1 MQLFRE
7 SFQGIESLRKLG
19 LIGGMSWVST
29 LTYMELINRRVQRRS
44 SPRSTVPLVIE
55 TLDFGG
61 LTGLRE
67 GQDWEAAGDM
77 LVSAARRLE
86 QAGAGA
92 LIICANALHKYY
104 DRVASEVAVPIIHA
118 ADCLGE
124 RMAKEAVTDAALI
137 GRRNVMTES
146 FFRERL
152 VACGVDLMA
161 PDMANVE
168 VIDQIIYEE
177 LMVGKVSRDAER
189 SLKSIITQK
198 EQAGA
203 KAIVLACTELELVV
217 DIDANVLPIFDSTRI
232 HCDAAVDWIMGED

>member
-1 MQLFRE
+1 
-7 SFQGIESLRKLG
+7 LRKLG

-44 SPRSTVPLVIE
+44 SPRTTVPLVVE
-55 TLDFGG
+55 SLDFGS
-61 LTGLRE
+61 LSSLRE
-67 GQDWEAAGDM
+67 GHDWEKAADM
-77 LVSAARRLE
+77 LVGAAKRLE
-86 QAGAGA
+86 QSGAES

-104 DRVASEVAVPIIHA
+104 DRVASEVDIPIIHA

-124 RMAKEAVTDAALI
+124 RMAKEGGLNAALI

-146 FFRERL
+146 FFRQRL
-152 VACGVDLMA
+152 VAHGVDLMP
-161 PDMANVE
+161 PDMDNVE
-168 VIDQIIYEE
+168 VIDRIIYEE
-177 LMVGKVSRDAER
+177 LMVGKASRDAQR

-232 HCDAAVDWIMGED
+232 HCDAAVDWIMGVD

>member
-1 MQLFRE
+1 
-7 SFQGIESLRKLG
+7 LRKLG

-44 SPRSTVPLVIE
+44 SPRTMVPLVVE
-55 TLDFGG
+55 SLDFGS
-61 LTGLRE
+61 LSGLRE
-67 GQDWEAAGDM
+67 GHDWEKAADM
-77 LVSAARRLE
+77 LVGAAKRLE
-86 QAGAGA
+86 QSGAES

-104 DRVASEVAVPIIHA
+104 DRVASEVDIPIIHA

-124 RMAKEAVTDAALI
+124 RMAKEGGLNAALI

-146 FFRERL
+146 FFRQRL
-152 VACGVDLMA
+152 VAHGVDLMP
-161 PDMANVE
+161 PDMDNVE
-168 VIDQIIYEE
+168 VIDRIIYEE
-177 LMVGKVSRDAER
+177 LMVGKASRDAQR

-203 KAIVLACTELELVV
+203 KAFVLACTELELVV